1 MSGAISNAD
10 VIFQKQRGP
19 QIRNPEEAIEYYIDL
34 KEVLNKRS
42 KDYYNYVAK
51 NPTPDVIEKWSQT
64 PQGGASLFEDPKLR
78 KYLPKFPV
86 TQGPD
91 KGKTAYRL
99 PTGSIVLFD

>member
-1 MSGAISNAD
+1 MSS
-10 VIFQKQRGP
+10 V
-19 QIRNPEEAIEYYIDL
+19 QI
-34 KEVLNKRS
+34 
-42 KDYYNYVAK
+42 
-51 NPTPDVIEKWSQT
+51 TT
-64 PQGGASLFEDPKLR
+64 PQGSASLFEDPKMR